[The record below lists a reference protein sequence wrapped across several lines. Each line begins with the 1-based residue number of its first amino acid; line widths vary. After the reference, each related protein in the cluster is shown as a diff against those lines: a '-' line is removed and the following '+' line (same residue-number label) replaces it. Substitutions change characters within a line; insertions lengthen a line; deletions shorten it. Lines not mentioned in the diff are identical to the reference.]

1 MALAN
6 ALFKPG
12 QPSHPGASPNR
23 KGCENPAMGN
33 ETTSSSDRKLVV
45 CLCAEWCGTCRDY
58 RARFDQMQV
67 LFPGI
72 RFLWIDVEDEADL
85 MGPLDVEDFPTL
97 LLASGDKPRFFG
109 PLTPHPETLERL
121 IRSHVV
127 SGDAPALAD
136 RSTADLLARIR
147 TAKN

>member
-1 MALAN
+1 MEAI
-6 ALFKPG
+6 FKPG
-12 QPSHPGASPNR
+12 QPTRPDARSSR

-67 LFPGI
+67 VFPDI
-72 RFLWIDVEDEADL
+72 RFLWIDVEDEAEL
-85 MGPLDVEDFPTL
+85 MGPLDVENFPTL
-97 LLASGDKPRFFG
+97 LLASGGSPRFFG

-127 SGDAPALAD
+127 SDGVPAVTD
-136 RSTADLLARIR
+136 RPTADLLARILE
-147 TAKN
+147 AKN

>member
-1 MALAN
+1 MEP
-6 ALFKPG
+6 LFKHRP
-12 QPSHPGASPNR
+12 PSQADARSGR

-33 ETTSSSDRKLVV
+33 ETTSSSDRQLVV

-58 RARFDQMQV
+58 RARFDQMQAV
-67 LFPGI
+67 FPDI

-127 SGDAPALAD
+127 SGDAPAVVD
-136 RSTADLLARIR
+136 RSTVDLLARIR
-147 TAKN
+147 AARN